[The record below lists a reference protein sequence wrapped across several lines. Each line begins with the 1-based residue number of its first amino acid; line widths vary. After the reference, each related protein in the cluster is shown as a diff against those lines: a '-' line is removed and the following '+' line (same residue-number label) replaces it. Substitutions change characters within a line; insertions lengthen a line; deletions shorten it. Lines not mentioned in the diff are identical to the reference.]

1 MGYGWDDVIGG
12 LDKVGDWVEDAA
24 EGVVEKAGQVADA
37 GLDRLAGV
45 ARDLGAD
52 GVADVL
58 TDLGDQVASITGGA
72 VDELELGQTTDP
84 RELIRGDAGAV
95 NEAVTTL
102 TELGTNIGSTGTAL
116 RTVDAAGWTGE
127 AADAFQAVFD
137 QQPGLWQ
144 DAADAMA
151 SAAQT
156 LTWWANTIESAQA
169 RAADAIERWERAEQ
183 EEAARKTAYN
193 ALSGEQ
199 RAGTTLVDSWTAMFG
214 DAVEILRG
222 ARAER
227 DNAAS
232 QIAGQLS
239 ALTESAPE
247 EPPFTQRMAA
257 NLGDL
262 TDVIEHGS
270 VNFTSGLVT
279 GLTGIVQF
287 VRQVNPVDPYNI
299 SHPAEYLEGLSDLT
313 TGLVVAAADP
323 GAVVDAFLADARANP
338 FEFAGALTGD
348 ALLAAATGGAGAGV
362 AGARTSLHAVE
373 IAGDLGSGL
382 RTADHVVDVGRHVP
396 APEVPR
402 VDAPRIDA
410 PEIDSPSFPNGE
422 PHMGVDDAPAA
433 HHTDAAAADGPAPE
447 HGSPAAGHD
456 PGAAHPPEGPN
467 PRPQEFAE
475 SDSGAGR
482 TAEDNGPASDQ
493 TSNQVTECQDPV
505 DAATGEFLLPETD
518 LTLPGVLPLVV
529 GRRHRSSYGFGRWFG
544 PSWSST
550 IDMRVVVEESG
561 VTLLAEDGVM
571 VVYPHPEVGEPVR
584 PRQSLQRWT
593 LSRTETGGYA
603 VHDPDRSLT
612 WHFAP
617 KPELGG
623 VDSALGN
630 ISISA
635 ITDRFRNRIRF
646 HYGPDGAPV
655 EVSHTGG
662 YRVLV
667 DARGGRI
674 GALSV
679 IDPESGGA
687 VVVRRFGYDGGH
699 LTAVTNGFG
708 GTTRYT
714 YDADGRMLSWQDANG
729 NRMVNTYDADGRVV
743 VQNGT
748 DDIMSARFD
757 YVSTADG
764 SGSVT
769 VVTDSLGAQTAH
781 GFDSDLRQ
789 RDLMSPNGSRTHTD
803 YNERREPL
811 RVTGPDGA
819 VTRYRYTADGDVAQI
834 TRPDG
839 HSITVDYA
847 GPRRPVAVHQVDG
860 TVVRQDWDTADNLVA
875 VTDAGGARTEYTY
888 HPTGAV
894 SSVAEPTGAR
904 TLVECDD
911 AGLPVAVTDPMGA
924 TTRITRD
931 AFGRT
936 ASVTDPT
943 GAVTRLRWSPDGK
956 LVERTHPDAAV
967 ESWDYDGE
975 GNLLRHTDPVGA
987 VTSYTYGSFD
997 LLASRTDPDGSVTA
1011 YAWDTERRL
1020 TAVTNPLG
1028 QIWSY
1033 EYDADGHLVA
1043 ESDFNGART
1052 TYTHDAAGRIATVT
1066 SATGVTRH
1074 HSHDILGRLVDVT
1087 AETGEFRRYT
1097 HDLAGRTLS
1106 AVSGVGGDPIHAV
1119 DFEYTVAGQLARQTV
1134 DGAGELCFD
1143 HDPFGRRVERR
1154 SHTGGVTGWRWNAA
1168 GRVASVAVDGHSI
1181 ALTYDARGAVTGWR
1195 AGELGVTRG
1204 HDSRGRLTTQEAV
1217 AHPASSLS
1225 LGFDS
1230 GPASASRVL
1239 RSDVF
1244 DYRPDGYLAGQT
1256 TTTDRVLRR
1265 QFELD
1270 PAGRIT
1276 SVVDDGTAVERY
1288 SYDALS
1294 NIVTQTATA
1303 VTDDEGG
1310 REYRGTLLVRDGRT
1324 QFHYDAAGRLIRK
1337 VTTRLSRKPDV
1348 WQYRYDA
1355 FDQMAEVTTP
1365 DGTRWRYSYDA
1376 LGRRTA
1382 KSRLAADGS
1391 VAERTVFT
1399 WDATTLVEQST
1410 SNRVTRWTYRP
1421 GTHTPLTQA
1430 SAPTADLADQVSVD
1444 TEFYAIV
1451 SDLVGTPTELVDPV
1465 TADVAGRSAMSL
1477 WGSTSWAGTA
1487 DTPIRF
1493 PGQYFDDET
1502 GLHYNLHRFYDPVTA
1517 RYATIDPLGL
1527 APSPNPNSY
1536 PHNPTVW
1543 SDPLGLVPKAC
1554 EEVSRNAALNE
1565 AKRDAGIPR
1574 TQHPFQV
1581 NSVDMVDRSERRIL
1595 DEGGMPIR
1603 TREYYYRT
1611 IDSSVIDRMGGDVVV
1626 IQEHSAGHY
1635 YGEGGVGDQGPHFN
1649 ARPVDDRRNGNVPG
1663 TLDHYPFGR

>member
-12 LDKVGDWVEDAA
+12 LDKVGDFVEDAA

-37 GLDRLAGV
+37 GLDGLAGV
-45 ARDLGAD
+45 ARGLGAD

-58 TDLGDQVASITGGA
+58 TDLGDRVASSTGGA

-102 TELGTNIGSTGTAL
+102 TELGTNIGSTGTSL
-116 RTVDAAGWTGE
+116 RTVDAAGWTGD
-127 AADAFQAVFD
+127 AADAFQAVYD
-137 QQPGLWQ
+137 RQPALWQ
-144 DAADAMA
+144 DAADAMT
-151 SAAQT
+151 SAAQS

-169 RAADAIERWERAEQ
+169 RAADAIARWEQAEQ
-183 EEAARKTAYN
+183 EERATKAAYD

-199 RAGTTLVDSWTAMFG
+199 RARTAVVDSWTAMYA
-214 DAVEILRG
+214 DAVETLRA

-232 QIAGQLS
+232 QIAGQLA
-239 ALTESAPE
+239 ALTDSAPE

-257 NLGDL
+257 NFGDL

-279 GLTGIVQF
+279 GVTGIVQF
-287 VRQVNPVDPYNI
+287 VRQVNPVDPYNL
-299 SHPAEYLEGLSDLT
+299 SHPAEYVEGLSDLT

-348 ALLAAATGGAGAGV
+348 ALLTAATGGAGAGV
-362 AGARTSLHAVE
+362 AGARTSMHAVE
-373 IAGDLGSGL
+373 LASDLGSGL
-382 RTADHVVDVGRHVP
+382 RTADHVADATRHVP
-396 APEVPR
+396 TPDVPR
-402 VDAPRIDA
+402 MEAPGLDSPRIDA
-410 PEIDSPSFPNGE
+410 PEIDSPSSLHDTDPGT
-422 PHMGVDDAPAA
+422 PDQSTPA
-433 HHTDAAAADGPAPE
+433 HDQ
-447 HGSPAAGHD
+447 GSTGAGHD
-456 PGAAHPPEGPN
+456 PDFTRPPEGENPN
-467 PRPQEFAE
+467 PQHLAE
-475 SDSGAGR
+475 SDSGAAR

-518 LTLPGVLPLVV
+518 LTLPGVLPLVF

-571 VVYPHPEVGEPVR
+571 VVYPHPAVGEPVR

-630 ISISA
+630 IAISA
-635 ITDRFRNRIRF
+635 ITDGFRNRIRF

-679 IDPESGGA
+679 IDPETGAA

-708 GTTRYT
+708 GVTRYS

-748 DDIMSARFD
+748 DGIMSARFD
-757 YVSTADG
+757 YVPTADG
-764 SGSVT
+764 PGSVT

-811 RVTGPDGA
+811 RVIGPDGA

-860 TVVRQDWDTADNLVA
+860 TVVRQDWDTANNLVA
-875 VTDAGGARTEYTY
+875 VTDAGGARTEYIY
-888 HPTGAV
+888 HSTGAV
-894 SSVAEPTGAR
+894 SSVTEPTGAR

-943 GAVTRLRWSPDGK
+943 GAVTRLRWSPDGR
-956 LVERTHPDAAV
+956 LLERTHPDAAV
-967 ESWDYDGE
+967 ESWEYDGE
-975 GNLLRHTDPVGA
+975 GNLVRHTDPVGA
-987 VTSYTYGSFD
+987 TTSYTYGSFD
-997 LLASRTDPDGSVTA
+997 LMASRTDPDGSVTA
-1011 YAWDTERRL
+1011 YTWDTERRL

-1028 QIWSY
+1028 QTWWY
-1033 EYDADGHLVA
+1033 EYDADGRLVA

-1052 TYTHDAAGRIATVT
+1052 AYTHDVAGRVATVT

-1074 HSHDILGRLVDVT
+1074 HSHDILGRLLDVT
-1087 AETGEFRRYT
+1087 ADTGEFRRYT

-1106 AVSGVGGDPIHAV
+1106 AVSGIGGDPIHTV
-1119 DFEYTVAGQLARQTV
+1119 EFEYTAAGQLARQSI
-1134 DGAGELCFD
+1134 DGAGELRFD

-1168 GRVASVAVDGHSI
+1168 GLVASVAVDGHSI
-1181 ALTYDARGAVTGWR
+1181 GLTYDARGAVTGWR
-1195 AGELGVTRG
+1195 AGELGITRG
-1204 HDSRGRLTTQEAV
+1204 HDSRGRLTMQEAV

-1225 LGFDS
+1225 LSFDS

-1270 PAGRIT
+1270 AAGRIT

-1288 SYDALS
+1288 AYDALS

-1303 VTDDEGG
+1303 ERDDAGR
-1310 REYRGTLLVRDGRT
+1310 REYHGTLLVRDGRT
-1324 QFHYDAAGRLIRK
+1324 QFHYDDAGRLIRK

-1355 FDQMAEVTTP
+1355 FDQLVEVTTP

-1376 LGRRTA
+1376 LGRRTV

-1410 SNRVTRWTYRP
+1410 SDRVTRWTYQP

-1430 SAPTADLADQVSVD
+1430 SVPAVDLADQVSVD
-1444 TEFYAIV
+1444 AEFYAIV
-1451 SDLVGTPTELVDPV
+1451 TDLVGTPTELVDPA

-1477 WGSTSWAGTA
+1477 WGSTSWTGAA

-1493 PGQYFDDET
+1493 PGQYFDNET
-1502 GLHYNLHRFYDPVTA
+1502 GLHYNLHRYYDPVTA
-1517 RYATIDPLGL
+1517 RYATTDPLGL

-1543 SDPLGLVPKAC
+1543 SDPLGLTPC
-1554 EEVSRNAALNE
+1554 RTGDQTNATDLP
-1565 AKRDAGIPR
+1565 GLP
-1574 TQHPFQV
+1574 
-1581 NSVDMVDRSERRIL
+1581 
-1595 DEGGMPIR
+1595 
-1603 TREYYYRT
+1603 
-1611 IDSSVIDRMGGDVVV
+1611 DSAPSL
-1626 IQEHSAGHY
+1626 AGH
-1635 YGEGGVGDQGPHFN
+1635 GSTGRTAPFDLHEQLAMTA
-1649 ARPVDDRRNGNVPG
+1649 ARSSPESGLELPITLGDRRWPSEDGWGKWVQNVQGVEIHYTGNNITGQFDDFKFANDPVFR
-1663 TLDHYPFGR
+1663 YGRY

>member
-12 LDKVGDWVEDAA
+12 LDKVGDFVEDAA

-45 ARDLGAD
+45 ARGLGAD

-58 TDLGDQVASITGGA
+58 TDLGDQVASVTGGA

-84 RELIRGDAGAV
+84 RELIRGDTGVV
-95 NEAVTTL
+95 NEAVRTL
-102 TELGTNIGSTGTAL
+102 TELGADIGSTGTAL
-116 RTVDAAGWTGE
+116 RRVDAAGWTGD
-127 AADAFQAVFD
+127 AADAFRSVFD
-137 QQPGLWQ
+137 RQPGLWQ
-144 DAADAMA
+144 DAADAMT
-151 SAAQT
+151 SAAQS
-156 LTWWANTIESAQA
+156 LTWWSNTIESAQA
-169 RAADAIERWERAEQ
+169 RAADAIARWEHAEQ
-183 EEAARKTAYN
+183 HERAIRAAYS
-193 ALSGEQ
+193 ALSGDQ
-199 RAGTTLVDSWTAMFG
+199 RAGTTLVDSWTAMFAE
-214 DAVEILRG
+214 AVEVLRA

-227 DNAAS
+227 DNAAT
-232 QIAGQLS
+232 QIAGQLA
-239 ALTESAPE
+239 ALADSAPE

-257 NLGDL
+257 NFGDL

-287 VRQVNPVDPYNI
+287 VRQVNPIDPYNL
-299 SHPAEYLEGLSDLT
+299 SHPAEYVEGLSDLT

-338 FEFAGALTGD
+338 FEVAGALTGD
-348 ALLAAATGGAGAGV
+348 ALLTAATGGAGAGV
-362 AGARTSLHAVE
+362 AGARTSMHVVE
-373 IAGDLGSGL
+373 LAGDVGSGL
-382 RTADHVVDVGRHVP
+382 RTADHVADAARHAP
-396 APEVPR
+396 TPEVPR
-402 VDAPRIDA
+402 MAAPGV
-410 PEIDSPSFPNGE
+410 DSPGI
-422 PHMGVDDAPAA
+422 
-433 HHTDAAAADGPAPE
+433 DGPEVHSPSSLHDTDSGGPDQSASA
-447 HGSPAAGHD
+447 HDQGSPGAGHD
-456 PGAAHPPEGPN
+456 PGDTRPPEGEN
-467 PRPQEFAE
+467 PHPQHLAE
-475 SDSGAGR
+475 SDSGAAQ
-482 TAEDNGPASDQ
+482 TAEDSGPASDQ

-518 LTLPGVLPLVV
+518 LTLPGVLPLVF

-550 IDMRVVVEESG
+550 IDMRVVVEQSG

-571 VVYPHPEVGEPVR
+571 VVYPHPEVGEPAH
-584 PRQSLQRWT
+584 PKQSLQRWT

-603 VHDPDRSLT
+603 VHDPDRSIT

-617 KPELGG
+617 KLELGG

-646 HYGPDGAPV
+646 HYGPDGAPT

-679 IDPESGGA
+679 VDPESGSA
-687 VVVRRFGYDGGH
+687 VVVRRFGYDGEH
-699 LTAVTNGFG
+699 LTSVTNGFG
-708 GTTRYT
+708 GTTRYM
-714 YDADGRMLSWQDANG
+714 YDADGRMLSWQDSNG

-743 VQNGT
+743 VQDGT
-748 DDIMSARFD
+748 DGVMSARFS
-757 YVSTADG
+757 YVPTADG
-764 SGSVT
+764 TGSVT
-769 VVTDSLGAQTAH
+769 VVTNSLGTQTSH

-789 RDLMSPNGSRTHTD
+789 RDLLSPNGSRTHAD

-819 VTRYRYTADGDVAQI
+819 VTRYRYTADGDVAQV

-847 GPRRPVAVHQVDG
+847 GPRRPIAVHQVDG

-875 VTDAGGARTEYTY
+875 VTDAGGARTEYSY
-888 HPTGAV
+888 HLTGAV
-894 SSVAEPTGAR
+894 SSVTEPTGAR

-911 AGLPVAVTDPMGA
+911 AGLPVAFTDPTGT
-924 TTRITRD
+924 TTRLTRD

-975 GNLLRHTDPVGA
+975 GNLLRHKDSVGA
-987 VTSYTYGSFD
+987 TTSYVYGSFD
-997 LLASRTDPDGSVTA
+997 LLASRTDPDGSLTA

-1028 QIWSY
+1028 QTWSY
-1033 EYDADGHLVA
+1033 EYDADGRLVA

-1052 TYTHDAAGRIATVT
+1052 TYTHDAAGRVAMVT
-1066 SATGVTRH
+1066 SPTGVTRH
-1074 HSHDILGRLVDVT
+1074 HSHDVLGRLLDVT
-1087 AETGEFRRYT
+1087 ADSGEFRRYT
-1097 HDLAGRTLS
+1097 HDLAGRTLT
-1106 AVSGVGGDPIHAV
+1106 AVSGIGGDRTHTV
-1119 DFEYTVAGQLARQTV
+1119 EFEYTAAGQLARQTV
-1134 DGAGELCFD
+1134 DGAGELRFE

-1154 SHTGGVTGWRWNAA
+1154 SHSGGVTGWRWNAA

-1181 ALTYDARGAVTGWR
+1181 GLTYDARGAVTGWR
-1195 AGELGVTRG
+1195 AGELGITRH
-1204 HDSRGRLTTQEAV
+1204 HDSRGRLTMQEAV

-1225 LGFDS
+1225 LSFDS

-1270 PAGRIT
+1270 AAGRIT

-1288 SYDALS
+1288 EYDALS

-1303 VTDDEGG
+1303 EVDDDGR

-1324 QFHYDAAGRLIRK
+1324 RYSYDDAGRLIRK
-1337 VTTRLSRKPDV
+1337 VSTRLSRKPEV
-1348 WQYRYDA
+1348 WHYRYDA
-1355 FDQMAEVTTP
+1355 FDQLSEVRTP
-1365 DGTRWRYSYDA
+1365 DGVWWRYSYDA
-1376 LGRRTA
+1376 LGRRTV

-1410 SNRVTRWTYRP
+1410 SDRVTRWTFRP
-1421 GTHTPLTQA
+1421 GTHTPLTQV
-1430 SAPTADLADQVSVD
+1430 SVLTVELADQGSVD
-1444 TEFYAIV
+1444 AEFYAIV
-1451 SDLVGTPTELVDPV
+1451 TDLVGTPTELVDPV
-1465 TADVAGRSAMSL
+1465 TAGVAGRSVMSL
-1477 WGSTSWAGTA
+1477 WGSTYWTGTA

-1502 GLHYNLHRFYDPVTA
+1502 GLHYNLHRYYDPVTA
-1517 RYATIDPLGL
+1517 RYATTDPLGL

-1543 SDPLGLVPKAC
+1543 SDPLGLVPEAC
-1554 EEVSRNAALNE
+1554 GGTRPPNMSPEGASRDGAFNQ
-1565 AKRDAGIPR
+1565 AKRDLGIPVS
-1574 TQHPFQV
+1574 QHPSAV
-1581 NSVDMVDRSERRIL
+1581 EPNYDRRGNLQPGRNYVF
-1595 DEGGMPIR
+1595 DVPTAGGGMRQTFIR
-1603 TREYYYRT
+1603 
-1611 IDSSVIDRMGGDVVV
+1611 DDA
-1626 IQEHSAGHY
+1626 QGHIF
-1635 YGEGGVGDQGPHFN
+1635 VDDPSQNRGPHFN
-1649 ARPVDDRRNGNVPG
+1649 APNG
-1663 TLDHYPFGR
+1663 DHYDY